1 MFKNKETSVDT
12 VEEVLVVGTVEEV
25 LVVKRIKVPV
35 HLVICL
41 RLRCLLI
48 FYVRWSGGGRGV
60 EEAAV
65 EVVVEVWW

>member
-48 FYVRWSGGGRGV
+48 L
-60 EEAAV
+60 
-65 EVVVEVWW
+65 